1 MRENCR
7 KGRSGGRSWNPRS
20 SSGLPMR
27 PPRAPPPP
35 DCAKAII
42 TAIERELLEV
52 SLLSRNMRRG
62 NLLRGPRLNKR
73 QKKARPGPGFAAAA
87 RNPYFVAAF
96 FSPALALAFALAF
109 FSVFFSTFEDLGDG
123 VAGVAFLVST
133 PVCALGAAG
142 VAGWAFGAWANAV
155 SVNAEAI
162 NVTSSFFNM
171 ENPPVFENRSDRG
184 SCQSTPEGGAR

>member
-1 MRENCR
+1 
-7 KGRSGGRSWNPRS
+7 
-20 SSGLPMR
+20 MR

-42 TAIERELLEV
+42 TAMERELLDV
-52 SLLSRNMRRG
+52 SLRSRNMRRG
-62 NLLRGPRLNKR
+62 NLLRGPERNKR
-73 QKKARPGPGFAAAA
+73 KKTRPKPGFAAAG

-96 FSPALALAFALAF
+96 FSSALAFALAF
-109 FSVFFSTFEDLGDG
+109 GLALFSPLEDLGDG

-142 VAGWAFGAWANAV
+142 VAGWAFGAWAKAV
-155 SVNAEAI
+155 SANAEA
-162 NVTSSFFNM
+162 NNTTSSFFNM

-184 SCQSTPEGGAR
+184 SRQSTRQGVAR